1 MRETLQRILLP
12 MVTLL
17 IALAIW
23 QGSVSL
29 AKIPPYLLPSPA
41 AVGSAFWNKGS
52 ALWFGSLLTGAGALA
67 GFAAAV
73 ALGTLVALVFSQS
86 RLIRLSG
93 YPYAIFFQTVPIVA
107 IAPWIVTLT
116 GYGLP
121 SVIVVATIISLFPI
135 ITSTTT
141 GLLSVDRGLDE
152 LFRLHRASR
161 WQTLWKLQ
169 FPAAI
174 RYLVTGM
181 KASSGLAVVGAIVGE
196 FFVGY
201 SGTQHGLGYY
211 IRSSSDNLKT
221 DELFAAMIC
230 CTLLGVIV
238 FVSINL
244 AERFF
249 LRRWTQA

>member
-1 MRETLQRILLP
+1 MRETIQRVLLP
-12 MVTLL
+12 VATLL

-23 QGSVSL
+23 QTLVSE
-29 AKIPPYLLPSPA
+29 AKIPPYLLPSPTE
-41 AVGSAFWNKGS
+41 VGAAFWRKGNE
-52 ALWFGSLLTGAGALA
+52 LWNGTLLTGVAALA
-67 GFAAAV
+67 GFASAV
-73 ALGTLVALVFSQS
+73 VIGTLVALLFSQS

-152 LFRLHRASR
+152 LFRLHRATR

-181 KASSGLAVVGAIVGE
+181 KSSSGLAVVGAIVGE

-230 CTLLGVIV
+230 CTLLGVFV
-238 FVSINL
+238 FVGINL
-244 AERFF
+244 TERYL
-249 LRRWTQA
+249 LRRWTES

>member
-1 MRETLQRILLP
+1 MRETLQRVLLP
-12 MVTLL
+12 TATLL

-23 QGSVSL
+23 QTCVTKG
-29 AKIPPYLLPSPA
+29 KIPPYLLPSPA
-41 AVGSAFWNKGS
+41 AVGAAFYRNG
-52 ALWFGSLLTGAGALA
+52 ADLWSGTLLTGVAALA

-73 ALGTLVALVFSQS
+73 VLGTLVALLFSQS

-135 ITSTTT
+135 ITSATT
-141 GLLSVDRGLDE
+141 GMLSVDHSLVE

-169 FPAAI
+169 FPTAI

-181 KASSGLAVVGAIVGE
+181 KSSSGLAVVGAIVGE

-201 SGTQHGLGYY
+201 SGAQHGLGYY

-230 CTLLGVIV
+230 CTLLGVVV
-238 FVSINL
+238 FAAINL
-244 AERFF
+244 LERFA
-249 LRRWTQA
+249 LRRWTES

>member
-1 MRETLQRILLP
+1 MRESLLRVLLP
-12 MVTLL
+12 AVTLL

-23 QGSVSL
+23 QTLVTQG
-29 AKIPPYLLPSPA
+29 KIPPYLLPSPA
-41 AVGSAFWNKGS
+41 AVGAAFLRNG
-52 ALWFGSLLTGAGALA
+52 AQLWSGSLLTGVAALA

-73 ALGTLVALVFSQS
+73 LLGTLVALLFSQS

-135 ITSTTT
+135 ITSATT
-141 GLLSVDRGLDE
+141 GLLSVDRSLVE

-161 WQTLWKLQ
+161 WQMLWKLQ
-169 FPAAI
+169 FPTAI

-181 KASSGLAVVGAIVGE
+181 KSSSGLAVVGAIVGE

-230 CTLLGVIV
+230 CTLLGVFV
-238 FVSINL
+238 FAAINL
-244 AERFF
+244 LERLA
-249 LRRWTQA
+249 LRRWTES

>member
-1 MRETLQRILLP
+1 MREAMLRVLLP
-12 MVTLL
+12 AITLV

-23 QGSVSL
+23 QALVSV

-41 AVGSAFWNKGS
+41 GVGDAFLRKG
-52 ALWFGSLLTGAGALA
+52 ADLGKGTLLTGVAALA
-67 GFAAAV
+67 GFGAAV
-73 ALGTLVALVFSQS
+73 VLGTVTALIFSQS
-86 RLIRLSG
+86 KLIRLSG

-135 ITSTTT
+135 ITSATT
-141 GLLSVDRGLDE
+141 GLLSVDRSLLE

-201 SGTQHGLGYY
+201 SGAQHGLGYY

-230 CTLLGVIV
+230 CTLLGVLV

-244 AERFF
+244 AERFL
-249 LRRWTQA
+249 LRRWTES